1 MTLMEL
7 LTKAKEAKYQVALL
21 PTDVKN
27 KAILAVADA
36 LVSNS
41 KDIFAANA
49 IDMEKGKDKGLSLL
63 ID

>member
-21 PTDVKN
+21 PTDVKD
-27 KAILAVADA
+27 KAITAVADA

-41 KDIFAANA
+41 KDIIWKMAKIKAY
-49 IDMEKGKDKGLSLL
+49 L
-63 ID
+63 